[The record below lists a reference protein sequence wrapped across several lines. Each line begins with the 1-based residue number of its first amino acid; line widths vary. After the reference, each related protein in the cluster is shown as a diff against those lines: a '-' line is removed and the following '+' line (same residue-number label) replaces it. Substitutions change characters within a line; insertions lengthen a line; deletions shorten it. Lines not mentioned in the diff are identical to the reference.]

1 MGFEAARSV
10 ISCSESSIF
19 RSQTSASEMKEVPKK
34 GARILS
40 WLDSVEHLKT
50 LK

>member
-1 MGFEAARSV
+1 MGFGRHRSV
-10 ISCSESSIF
+10 VSCSENSIF
-19 RSQTSASEMKEVPKK
+19 RSQTSASEMKEVKKK